1 MRTSLIGATL
11 RERRRARGITQAA
24 LAAQIGISASYLNL
38 IESDKRSIGGALLFN
53 GAAILLQRAIL
64 S

>member
-38 IESDKRSIGGALLFN
+38 IESDKRRHCKRLNN
-53 GAAILLQRAIL
+53 GFKN
-64 S
+64 